1 MANLSFI
8 VIDNLTG
15 KEADTQAI
23 VLNEDWAKHLLYCDI
38 SGFAILEDGNLILM
52 DDCDKVA
59 YCSPDR
65 FTVKFET

>member
-15 KEADTQAI
+15 KEGDTQAI
-23 VLNEDWAKHLLYCDI
+23 VLNEDWAKHLLCCDI

-59 YCSPDR
+59 YCPPDR
-65 FTVKFET
+65 FTVKSET